1 MTRII
6 KAAGMGSRYG
16 GLKQLDPVG
25 PGGEFLL
32 DYSIYDAVKAGFNK
46 VVFVIKKENLELFR
60 ETVGERIEKAVKVE
74 YAFQDIEDIPENGSI
89 PEGRVK
95 PWGTAHAVYCCRK
108 LVDEPFAVIN
118 SDDFYGA
125 EAFKCL
131 AEYLG
136 KGACVREKSTG
147 SDSRVALVN
156 AESTVETT
164 ASHKYCMAA
173 YMLKNTL
180 TENGSVSRGVCLDK
194 DMNLTSITEHTKIER
209 LSDGRLI
216 NTEDDGTQKEL
227 NENLHVSM
235 NCWGFTPEFFNTL
248 EKGLKTF
255 FDVNKGEKL
264 NKAEYYLLTAVQDEI
279 DAGTATVKLLETDAK
294 WFGVTYKEDRPKVVE
309 AIRKLI
315 ADGVYPEKLWK

>member
-1 MTRII
+1 MTLII
-6 KAAGMGSRYG
+6 MAAGMGSRYG
-16 GLKQLDPVG
+16 GLKQLDPLG

-32 DYSIYDAVKAGFNK
+32 DYSIYDAIKAGFTK

-60 ETVGERIEKAVKVE
+60 ETVGERIEKAIKVE
-74 YAFQDIEDIPENGSI
+74 YAFQTIEDIPENGTI

-108 LVDEPFAVIN
+108 YVDEPFAVIN

-131 AEYLG
+131 ADYLG
-136 KGACVREKSTG
+136 KTQTDDNIHRYS
-147 SDSRVALVN
+147 
-156 AESTVETT
+156 
-164 ASHKYCMAA
+164 MAA

-194 DMNLTSITEHTKIER
+194 DGNLTSITEHTKIER

-216 NTEDDGTQKEL
+216 NTDENGKIEEL
-227 NENLHVSM
+227 DENLHVSM
-235 NCWGFTPEFFNTL
+235 NCWGFTPEFFGTL
-248 EKGLKTF
+248 EKGLKDF
-255 FDVNKGEKL
+255 FEINKGEKL

-315 ADGVYPEKLWK
+315 ADGVYPEKLWG

>member
-1 MTRII
+1 
-6 KAAGMGSRYG
+6 MGSRYG
-16 GLKQLDPVG
+16 GLKQLDPLG

-32 DYSIYDAVKAGFNK
+32 DYSIYDAIKAGFTK

-60 ETVGERIEKAVKVE
+60 ETVGERIEKAIKVE
-74 YAFQDIEDIPENGSI
+74 YAFQTIEDIPENGTI

-108 LVDEPFAVIN
+108 YVDEPFAVIN

-131 AEYLG
+131 ADYLG
-136 KGACVREKSTG
+136 KTQANDNIHRYS
-147 SDSRVALVN
+147 
-156 AESTVETT
+156 
-164 ASHKYCMAA
+164 MAA

-194 DMNLTSITEHTKIER
+194 DGNLTSITEHTKIER

-216 NTEDDGTQKEL
+216 NTDENGKIEEL
-227 NENLHVSM
+227 DENLHVSM
-235 NCWGFTPEFFNTL
+235 NCWGFTPEFFGTL
-248 EKGLKTF
+248 EKGLKDF
-255 FDVNKGEKL
+255 FEINKGEKL

-309 AIRKLI
+309 AIRRLI
-315 ADGVYPEKLWK
+315 DEGKYPENLWG

>member
-1 MTRII
+1 MTLII
-6 KAAGMGSRYG
+6 MAAGMGSRYG
-16 GLKQLDPVG
+16 GLKQLDPLG

-32 DYSIYDAVKAGFNK
+32 DYSIYDAIKAGFTK

-60 ETVGERIEKAVKVE
+60 ETVGERIEKAIKVE
-74 YAFQDIEDIPENGSI
+74 YAFQTIEDIPENGTI

-108 LVDEPFAVIN
+108 YVDEPFAVIN

-131 AEYLG
+131 ADYLG
-136 KGACVREKSTG
+136 KTQTDDNIHRYS
-147 SDSRVALVN
+147 
-156 AESTVETT
+156 
-164 ASHKYCMAA
+164 MAA

-194 DMNLTSITEHTKIER
+194 DWNLTSITEHTKIER

-216 NTEDDGTQKEL
+216 NTDENGKIEEL
-227 NENLHVSM
+227 DENLHVSM
-235 NCWGFTPEFFNTL
+235 NCWGFTPEFFGTL
-248 EKGLKTF
+248 EKGLKDF
-255 FDVNKGEKL
+255 FEINKGEKL

-315 ADGVYPEKLWK
+315 ADGVYPEKLWG

>member
-1 MTRII
+1 MTLII
-6 KAAGMGSRYG
+6 MAAGMGSRYG
-16 GLKQLDPVG
+16 GLKQLDPLG

-32 DYSIYDAVKAGFNK
+32 DYSIYDAIKAGFTK

-60 ETVGERIEKAVKVE
+60 ETVGERIEKAIKVE
-74 YAFQDIEDIPENGSI
+74 YAFQTIEDIPENGTI

-108 LVDEPFAVIN
+108 YVDEPFAVIN

-131 AEYLG
+131 ADYLG
-136 KGACVREKSTG
+136 KTQANDNIHRYS
-147 SDSRVALVN
+147 
-156 AESTVETT
+156 
-164 ASHKYCMAA
+164 MAA

-194 DMNLTSITEHTKIER
+194 DGNLTSITEHTKIER

-216 NTEDDGTQKEL
+216 NTDENGKIEEL
-227 NENLHVSM
+227 DENLHVSM
-235 NCWGFTPEFFNTL
+235 NCWGFTPEFFGTL
-248 EKGLKTF
+248 EKGLKNF
-255 FDVNKGEKL
+255 FEINKGEKL

-315 ADGVYPEKLWK
+315 ADGVYPEKLWG

>member
-1 MTRII
+1 MTLII
-6 KAAGMGSRYG
+6 MAAGMGSRYG
-16 GLKQLDPVG
+16 GLKQLDPLG

-32 DYSIYDAVKAGFNK
+32 DYSIYDAIKAGFTK

-60 ETVGERIEKAVKVE
+60 ETVGERIEKAIKVE
-74 YAFQDIEDIPENGSI
+74 YAFQTIEDIPENGTI
-89 PEGRVK
+89 PEDRVK

-108 LVDEPFAVIN
+108 YVDEPFAVIN

-131 AEYLG
+131 ADYLG
-136 KGACVREKSTG
+136 KTQANDNIHRYS
-147 SDSRVALVN
+147 
-156 AESTVETT
+156 
-164 ASHKYCMAA
+164 MAA

-194 DMNLTSITEHTKIER
+194 DGNLTSITEHTKIER

-216 NTEDDGTQKEL
+216 NTDENGKIEEL
-227 NENLHVSM
+227 DENLHVSM
-235 NCWGFTPEFFNTL
+235 NCWGFTPEFFGTL
-248 EKGLKTF
+248 EKGLKDF
-255 FDVNKGEKL
+255 FEINKGEKL

-309 AIRKLI
+309 AIRRLI
-315 ADGVYPEKLWK
+315 DEGKYPENLWG

>member
-1 MTRII
+1 MKPTLLVL
-6 KAAGMGSRYG
+6 AAGMGSRYG
-16 GLKQLDPVG
+16 GVKQIDGVG
-25 PGGEFLL
+25 LHDECLL
-32 DYSIYDAVKAGFNK
+32 DFATYDAMNSGFGK
-46 VVFVIKKENLELFR
+46 VVFIIRKDIEEAFR
-60 ETVGERIEKAVKVE
+60 ERLFDRIAKNFDAEYVFQQHESLLTPEQLKDSEGREKPWGTTHAVLCAEKAVK
-74 YAFQDIEDIPENGSI
+74 
-89 PEGRVK
+89 
-95 PWGTAHAVYCCRK
+95 T
-108 LVDEPFAVIN
+108 PFAVIN

-131 AEYLG
+131 ADYLG
-136 KGACVREKSTG
+136 KTQANDNIHRYS
-147 SDSRVALVN
+147 
-156 AESTVETT
+156 
-164 ASHKYCMAA
+164 MAA

-194 DMNLTSITEHTKIER
+194 DGNLTSITEHTKIER

-216 NTEDDGTQKEL
+216 NTDENGKIEEL
-227 NENLHVSM
+227 DENLHVSM
-235 NCWGFTPEFFNTL
+235 NCWGFTPEFFGTL
-248 EKGLKTF
+248 EKGLKDF
-255 FDVNKGEKL
+255 FEINKGEKL

>member
-1 MTRII
+1 MTLII
-6 KAAGMGSRYG
+6 MAAGMGSRYG
-16 GLKQLDPVG
+16 GLKQLDPLG

-32 DYSIYDAVKAGFNK
+32 DYSIYDAIKAGFTK

-60 ETVGERIEKAVKVE
+60 ETVGERIEKAIKVE
-74 YAFQDIEDIPENGSI
+74 YAFQTIEDIPENGTI

-108 LVDEPFAVIN
+108 YVDEPFAVIN

-131 AEYLG
+131 ADYLG
-136 KGACVREKSTG
+136 KTQ
-147 SDSRVALVN
+147 VN
-156 AESTVETT
+156 DNIHRYSMV
-164 ASHKYCMAA
+164 A

-194 DMNLTSITEHTKIER
+194 DGNLTSITEHTKIER

-216 NTEDDGTQKEL
+216 NTDENGKIEEL
-227 NENLHVSM
+227 DENLHVSM
-235 NCWGFTPEFFNTL
+235 NCWGFTPEFFGTL
-248 EKGLKTF
+248 EKGLKDF
-255 FDVNKGEKL
+255 FEINKGEKL

>member
-1 MTRII
+1 MTLVIM
-6 KAAGMGSRYG
+6 AAGMGSRYG
-16 GLKQLDPVG
+16 GLKQLDPLG

-74 YAFQDIEDIPENGSI
+74 YAFQDIADIPENGSI

-131 AEYLG
+131 ADYLNG
-136 KGACVREKSTG
+136 ESLA
-147 SDSRVALVN
+147 VN
-156 AESTVETT
+156 TQT
-164 ASHKYCMAA
+164 HKYCMAA

-180 TENGSVSRGVCLDK
+180 TENGSVSRGVCMDK
-194 DMNLTSITEHTKIER
+194 DGNLTSIKEHTKIER

-216 NTEDDGTQKEL
+216 NTEDDGSQKEL
-227 NENLHVSM
+227 DENLHVSM

-248 EKGLKTF
+248 EKGL
-255 FDVNKGEKL
+255 
-264 NKAEYYLLTAVQDEI
+264 
-279 DAGTATVKLLETDAK
+279 
-294 WFGVTYKEDRPKVVE
+294 
-309 AIRKLI
+309 
-315 ADGVYPEKLWK
+315 

>member
-1 MTRII
+1 MTLII
-6 KAAGMGSRYG
+6 MAAGMGSRYG
-16 GLKQLDPVG
+16 GLKQLDPLG

-32 DYSIYDAVKAGFNK
+32 DYSIYDAIKAGFTK

-60 ETVGERIEKAVKVE
+60 ETVGERIEKAIKVE
-74 YAFQDIEDIPENGSI
+74 YAFQTIEDIPENGTI

-108 LVDEPFAVIN
+108 YVDEPFAVIN

-131 AEYLG
+131 ADYL
-136 KGACVREKSTG
+136 EKTQANDNIHRYS
-147 SDSRVALVN
+147 
-156 AESTVETT
+156 
-164 ASHKYCMAA
+164 MAA

-194 DMNLTSITEHTKIER
+194 DGNLTSITEHTKIER

-216 NTEDDGTQKEL
+216 NTDENGKIEEL
-227 NENLHVSM
+227 DENLHVSM
-235 NCWGFTPEFFNTL
+235 NCWGFTPEFFGTL
-248 EKGLKTF
+248 EKGLKDF
-255 FDVNKGEKL
+255 FEINKGEKL

>member
-1 MTRII
+1 MTLII
-6 KAAGMGSRYG
+6 MAAGMGSRYG
-16 GLKQLDPVG
+16 GLKQLDPLG

-74 YAFQDIEDIPENGSI
+74 YAFQDIADIPENGSI

-131 AEYLG
+131 ADYLNG
-136 KGACVREKSTG
+136 ESLA
-147 SDSRVALVN
+147 VN
-156 AESTVETT
+156 TQT
-164 ASHKYCMAA
+164 HKYCMAA

-180 TENGSVSRGVCLDK
+180 TENGSVSRGVCMDK
-194 DMNLTSITEHTKIER
+194 DGNLTSIKEHTKIER

-216 NTEDDGTQKEL
+216 NTEDDGSQKEL
-227 NENLHVSM
+227 DENLHVSM

-315 ADGVYPEKLWK
+315 AEGVYPEKLW

>member
-1 MTRII
+1 MTLVIM
-6 KAAGMGSRYG
+6 AAGMGSRYG
-16 GLKQLDPVG
+16 GLKQLDPLG

-74 YAFQDIEDIPENGSI
+74 YAFQDIADIPENGSI

-95 PWGTAHAVYCCRK
+95 PWGTAHAVYCCRNY
-108 LVDEPFAVIN
+108 VNEPFAVIN

-131 AEYLG
+131 ADYLG
-136 KGACVREKSTG
+136 KTDATG
-147 SDSRVALVN
+147 SAGDNGIPAP
-156 AESTVETT
+156 
-164 ASHKYCMAA
+164 HKYCMAA

-209 LSDGRLI
+209 LPDGRLV
-216 NTEDDGTQKEL
+216 NTEDDGSLKEL

-235 NCWGFTPEFFNTL
+235 NCWGFTPDFFDTL
-248 EKGLKTF
+248 EKGLVRF
-255 FDVNKGEKL
+255 FDENKGEKL

-279 DAGTATVKLLETDAK
+279 DAGTAAVKLLETDAK

-309 AIRKLI
+309 AIRQLI
-315 ADGVYPEKLWK
+315 AEGVYPEKLWK

>member
-1 MTRII
+1 MTLVIM
-6 KAAGMGSRYG
+6 AAGMGSRYG
-16 GLKQLDPVG
+16 GLKQLDPLG

-32 DYSIYDAVKAGFNK
+32 DYSIYDAIKAGFNK

-60 ETVGERIEKAVKVE
+60 ETVGERIEKAIKVE
-74 YAFQDIEDIPENGSI
+74 YAFQTIEDIPENGMI

-108 LVDEPFAVIN
+108 YVDEPFAVIN

-131 AEYLG
+131 ADYLG
-136 KGACVREKSTG
+136 KSGDAG
-147 SDSRVALVN
+147 SVHR
-156 AESTVETT
+156 
-164 ASHKYCMAA
+164 YCMAA

-194 DMNLTSITEHTKIER
+194 DGNLTSITEHTKIER
-209 LSDGRLI
+209 LSDGRLV
-216 NTEDDGTQKEL
+216 NTEDDGTQKML
-227 NENLHVSM
+227 DENLHVSM
-235 NCWGFTPEFFNTL
+235 NCWGFTPEFFGTL
-248 EKGLKTF
+248 EKGLKEF
-255 FDVNKGEKL
+255 FEINKGEKL

-315 ADGVYPEKLWK
+315 EAGVYPEKLWNMS

>member
-1 MTRII
+1 MTLII
-6 KAAGMGSRYG
+6 MAAGMGSRYG
-16 GLKQLDPVG
+16 GLKQLDPLG

-74 YAFQDIEDIPENGSI
+74 YAFQDIADIPENGSI

-131 AEYLG
+131 ADYLNG
-136 KGACVREKSTG
+136 
-147 SDSRVALVN
+147 
-156 AESTVETT
+156 ESLAVYTQT
-164 ASHKYCMAA
+164 HKYCMAA

-180 TENGSVSRGVCLDK
+180 TENGSVSRGVCMDK
-194 DMNLTSITEHTKIER
+194 DGNLTSIKEHTKIER

-216 NTEDDGTQKEL
+216 NTEDDGSQKEL
-227 NENLHVSM
+227 DENLHVSM

-315 ADGVYPEKLWK
+315 AEGVYPEKLW

>member
-1 MTRII
+1 MTLII
-6 KAAGMGSRYG
+6 MAAGMGSRYG
-16 GLKQLDPVG
+16 GLKQLDPLG

-32 DYSIYDAVKAGFNK
+32 DYSIYDAIKAGFTK

-60 ETVGERIEKAVKVE
+60 ETVGERIEKAIKVE
-74 YAFQDIEDIPENGSI
+74 YAFQTIEDIPENGTI

-108 LVDEPFAVIN
+108 YVDEPFAVIN

-131 AEYLG
+131 ADYLG
-136 KGACVREKSTG
+136 KTQANDNIHRYS
-147 SDSRVALVN
+147 
-156 AESTVETT
+156 
-164 ASHKYCMAA
+164 MAA

-194 DMNLTSITEHTKIER
+194 DGDLTSITEHTKIER

-216 NTEDDGTQKEL
+216 NTDENGKIEEL
-227 NENLHVSM
+227 DENLHVSM
-235 NCWGFTPEFFNTL
+235 NCWGFTPEFFGTL
-248 EKGLKTF
+248 EKGLKDF
-255 FDVNKGEKL
+255 FEINKGEKL

-309 AIRKLI
+309 AIRQLI
-315 ADGVYPEKLWK
+315 DEGKYPENLWG

>member
-1 MTRII
+1 MTLII
-6 KAAGMGSRYG
+6 MAAGMGSRYG
-16 GLKQLDPVG
+16 GLKQLDPLG

-74 YAFQDIEDIPENGSI
+74 YAFQDIADIPENGSI

-125 EAFKCL
+125 EAFECL
-131 AEYLG
+131 AKYL
-136 KGACVREKSTG
+136 KSTEADKG
-147 SDSRVALVN
+147 
-156 AESTVETT
+156 TVR
-164 ASHKYCMAA
+164 KYCMAA

-180 TENGSVSRGVCLDK
+180 TENGSVSRGVCMDK
-194 DMNLTSITEHTKIER
+194 DGNLTSICEHTKIER
-209 LSDGRLI
+209 LSDGKLV
-216 NTEDDGTQKEL
+216 NTEDDGSQKEL
-227 NENLHVSM
+227 DENLHVSM

-255 FDVNKGEKL
+255 FDENKGEKL

-315 ADGVYPEKLWK
+315 AEGVYPEKLWR

>member
-1 MTRII
+1 MTLII
-6 KAAGMGSRYG
+6 MAAGMGSRYG
-16 GLKQLDPVG
+16 GLKQLDPLG

-32 DYSIYDAVKAGFNK
+32 DYSIYDAIKAGFTK

-60 ETVGERIEKAVKVE
+60 ETVGERIEKAIKVE
-74 YAFQDIEDIPENGSI
+74 YAFQTIEDIPENGTI

-108 LVDEPFAVIN
+108 YVDEPFAVIN

-131 AEYLG
+131 ADYLG
-136 KGACVREKSTG
+136 KTQANDNIHRYS
-147 SDSRVALVN
+147 
-156 AESTVETT
+156 
-164 ASHKYCMAA
+164 MAA

-194 DMNLTSITEHTKIER
+194 DGNLTSITEHTKIER

-216 NTEDDGTQKEL
+216 NTDENGKIEEL
-227 NENLHVSM
+227 DENLHVSM
-235 NCWGFTPEFFNTL
+235 NCWGFTPEFFGTL
-248 EKGLKTF
+248 EKGLKDF
-255 FDVNKGEKL
+255 FEINKGEKL

-279 DAGTATVKLLETDAK
+279 DAGTAEVKLLETEAK

-309 AIRKLI
+309 AIRNLI
-315 ADGVYPEKLWK
+315 AGGVYPEKLWA

>member
-1 MTRII
+1 MTLII
-6 KAAGMGSRYG
+6 MAAGMGSRYG
-16 GLKQLDPVG
+16 GLKQLDPLG

-32 DYSIYDAVKAGFNK
+32 DYSIYDAIKAGFTK

-60 ETVGERIEKAVKVE
+60 ETVGERIEKAIKVE
-74 YAFQDIEDIPENGSI
+74 YAFQTIEDIPENGTI

-108 LVDEPFAVIN
+108 YVDEPFAVIN

-131 AEYLG
+131 ADYLG
-136 KGACVREKSTG
+136 KTQANDNIHRYS
-147 SDSRVALVN
+147 
-156 AESTVETT
+156 
-164 ASHKYCMAA
+164 MAA

-194 DMNLTSITEHTKIER
+194 DGNLTSITEHTKIER
-209 LSDGRLI
+209 LSDGKLI
-216 NTEDDGTQKEL
+216 NTDENGKIEEL
-227 NENLHVSM
+227 DENLHVSM
-235 NCWGFTPEFFNTL
+235 NCWGFTPEFFGTL
-248 EKGLKTF
+248 EKGLKDF
-255 FDVNKGEKL
+255 FEINKGEKL

-309 AIRKLI
+309 AIRRLI
-315 ADGVYPEKLWK
+315 DEGKYPENLWG

>member
-1 MTRII
+1 MTLII
-6 KAAGMGSRYG
+6 MAAGMGSRYG
-16 GLKQLDPVG
+16 GLKQLDPLG

-32 DYSIYDAVKAGFNK
+32 DYSIYDAIKAGFTK

-60 ETVGERIEKAVKVE
+60 ETVGERIEKAIKVE
-74 YAFQDIEDIPENGSI
+74 YAFQTIEDIPENGTI

-108 LVDEPFAVIN
+108 YVDEPFAVIN

-131 AEYLG
+131 ADYLG
-136 KGACVREKSTG
+136 KTQANDNIHRYS
-147 SDSRVALVN
+147 
-156 AESTVETT
+156 
-164 ASHKYCMAA
+164 MAA

-194 DMNLTSITEHTKIER
+194 DGDLTSITEHTKIER

-216 NTEDDGTQKEL
+216 NTDENGKIEEL
-227 NENLHVSM
+227 DENLHVSM
-235 NCWGFTPEFFNTL
+235 NCWGFTPEFFGTL
-248 EKGLKTF
+248 EKGLKDF
-255 FDVNKGEKL
+255 FEINKGEKL

-309 AIRKLI
+309 AIRRLI
-315 ADGVYPEKLWK
+315 DEGKYPENLWG

>member
-1 MTRII
+1 MTLII
-6 KAAGMGSRYG
+6 MAAGMGSRYG
-16 GLKQLDPVG
+16 GLKQLDPLG

-32 DYSIYDAVKAGFNK
+32 DYSIYDAIKAGFTK

-60 ETVGERIEKAVKVE
+60 ETVGERIEKAIKVE
-74 YAFQDIEDIPENGSI
+74 YAFQTIEDIPENGTI

-108 LVDEPFAVIN
+108 YVDEPFAVIN

-131 AEYLG
+131 ADYLG
-136 KGACVREKSTG
+136 KTQANDNIHRYS
-147 SDSRVALVN
+147 
-156 AESTVETT
+156 
-164 ASHKYCMAA
+164 MAA

-194 DMNLTSITEHTKIER
+194 DGDLTSITEHTKIER

-216 NTEDDGTQKEL
+216 NTDENGKIEEL
-227 NENLHVSM
+227 DENLHVSM
-235 NCWGFTPEFFNTL
+235 NCWGFTPEFFGTL
-248 EKGLKTF
+248 EKGLKDF
-255 FDVNKGEKL
+255 FEINKGEKL

>member
-1 MTRII
+1 MTLII
-6 KAAGMGSRYG
+6 MAAGMGSRYG
-16 GLKQLDPVG
+16 GLKQLDPLG

-32 DYSIYDAVKAGFNK
+32 DYSIYDAIKAGFTK

-60 ETVGERIEKAVKVE
+60 ETVGERIEKAIKVE
-74 YAFQDIEDIPENGSI
+74 YAFQTIEDIPENGTI

-108 LVDEPFAVIN
+108 YVDEPFAVIN

-131 AEYLG
+131 ADYLG
-136 KGACVREKSTG
+136 KTQTDDNIHRYS
-147 SDSRVALVN
+147 
-156 AESTVETT
+156 
-164 ASHKYCMAA
+164 MAA

-194 DMNLTSITEHTKIER
+194 NGNLTSITEHTKIER

-216 NTEDDGTQKEL
+216 NTDENGKIEEL
-227 NENLHVSM
+227 DENLHVSM
-235 NCWGFTPEFFNTL
+235 NCWGFTPEFFGTL
-248 EKGLKTF
+248 EKGLKDF
-255 FDVNKGEKL
+255 FEINKGEKL

-315 ADGVYPEKLWK
+315 ADGVYPEKLWG

>member
-1 MTRII
+1 MTLII
-6 KAAGMGSRYG
+6 MAAGMGSRYG
-16 GLKQLDPVG
+16 GLKQLDPLG

-32 DYSIYDAVKAGFNK
+32 DYSIYDAIKAGFTK

-60 ETVGERIEKAVKVE
+60 ETVGERIEKAIKVE
-74 YAFQDIEDIPENGSI
+74 YAFQTIEDIPENGTI

-108 LVDEPFAVIN
+108 NVDEPFAVIN

-131 AEYLG
+131 ADYLG
-136 KGACVREKSTG
+136 KTQANDNIHRYS
-147 SDSRVALVN
+147 
-156 AESTVETT
+156 
-164 ASHKYCMAA
+164 MAA

-194 DMNLTSITEHTKIER
+194 DGDLTSITEHTKIER

-216 NTEDDGTQKEL
+216 NTDENRKIEEL
-227 NENLHVSM
+227 DENLHVSM
-235 NCWGFTPEFFNTL
+235 NCWGFTPEFFGTL
-248 EKGLKTF
+248 EKGLKEF
-255 FDVNKGEKL
+255 FEINKGEKL

-315 ADGVYPEKLWK
+315 ADGVYPKKLWG

>member
-1 MTRII
+1 MTLII
-6 KAAGMGSRYG
+6 MAAGMGSRYG
-16 GLKQLDPVG
+16 GLKQLDPLG

-32 DYSIYDAVKAGFNK
+32 DYSIYDAIKAGFTK

-60 ETVGERIEKAVKVE
+60 ETVGERIEKAIKVE
-74 YAFQDIEDIPENGSI
+74 YAFQTIEDIPENGTI
-89 PEGRVK
+89 PKGRVK

-108 LVDEPFAVIN
+108 YVDEPFAVIN

-131 AEYLG
+131 ADYLG
-136 KGACVREKSTG
+136 KTQANDNIHRYS
-147 SDSRVALVN
+147 
-156 AESTVETT
+156 
-164 ASHKYCMAA
+164 MAA

-194 DMNLTSITEHTKIER
+194 DGNLTSITEHTKIER

-216 NTEDDGTQKEL
+216 NTDENGKIVEL
-227 NENLHVSM
+227 DENLHVSM
-235 NCWGFTPEFFNTL
+235 NCWGFTPEFFGTL
-248 EKGLKTF
+248 EKGLKDF
-255 FDVNKGEKL
+255 FEINKGEKL

-315 ADGVYPEKLWK
+315 ADGVYPEKLWG

>member
-1 MTRII
+1 MTLII
-6 KAAGMGSRYG
+6 MAAGMGSRYG
-16 GLKQLDPVG
+16 GLKQLDPLG

-32 DYSIYDAVKAGFNK
+32 DYSIYDAIKAGFTK

-60 ETVGERIEKAVKVE
+60 ETVGERIEKAIKVE
-74 YAFQDIEDIPENGSI
+74 YAFQTIEDIPENGTI

-108 LVDEPFAVIN
+108 YVDEPFAVIN

-131 AEYLG
+131 ADYLG
-136 KGACVREKSTG
+136 KTQANDNIHRYS
-147 SDSRVALVN
+147 
-156 AESTVETT
+156 
-164 ASHKYCMAA
+164 MAA

-194 DMNLTSITEHTKIER
+194 DGNLTSITEHTKIER
-209 LSDGRLI
+209 LSDGKLI
-216 NTEDDGTQKEL
+216 NTDENGKIEEL
-227 NENLHVSM
+227 DENLHVSM
-235 NCWGFTPEFFNTL
+235 NCWGFTPEFFGTL
-248 EKGLKTF
+248 EKGLKDF
-255 FDVNKGEKL
+255 FEINKGEKL

-315 ADGVYPEKLWK
+315 ADGVYPEKLWG

>member
-1 MTRII
+1 MTLII
-6 KAAGMGSRYG
+6 MAAGMGSRYG
-16 GLKQLDPVG
+16 GLKQLDPLG

-32 DYSIYDAVKAGFNK
+32 DYSIYDAIKAGFTK

-60 ETVGERIEKAVKVE
+60 ETVGERIEKAIKVE
-74 YAFQDIEDIPENGSI
+74 YAFQTIEDIPENGII

-95 PWGTAHAVYCCRK
+95 PWGTAHAGTENKSYYCM
-108 LVDEPFAVIN
+108 D
-118 SDDFYGA
+118 
-125 EAFKCL
+125 CL
-131 AEYLG
+131 ADYLG
-136 KGACVREKSTG
+136 KTQANDNIHRYS
-147 SDSRVALVN
+147 
-156 AESTVETT
+156 
-164 ASHKYCMAA
+164 MAA

-194 DMNLTSITEHTKIER
+194 DGNLISITEHTKIER

-216 NTEDDGTQKEL
+216 NTDENGKIEEL
-227 NENLHVSM
+227 DENLHVSM
-235 NCWGFTPEFFNTL
+235 NCWGFTPEFFGTL
-248 EKGLKTF
+248 EKGLKDF
-255 FDVNKGEKL
+255 FEINKGEKL

-315 ADGVYPEKLWK
+315 ADGVYPEKLWA

>member
-1 MTRII
+1 MTLII
-6 KAAGMGSRYG
+6 MAAGMGSRYG
-16 GLKQLDPVG
+16 GLKQLDPLG

-32 DYSIYDAVKAGFNK
+32 DYSIYDAIKAGFNK

-60 ETVGERIEKAVKVE
+60 ETVGERIEKAIKVE
-74 YAFQDIEDIPENGSI
+74 YAFQTIEDIPENGTI

-108 LVDEPFAVIN
+108 YVNEPFAVIN

-131 AEYLG
+131 ADYLSG
-136 KGACVREKSTG
+136 KEQG
-147 SDSRVALVN
+147 SVHR
-156 AESTVETT
+156 
-164 ASHKYCMAA
+164 YCMAA

-194 DMNLTSITEHTKIER
+194 NGNLTSITEHTRIER
-209 LSDGRLI
+209 TGDGKLI
-216 NTEDDGTQKEL
+216 NTFDDGSVKEL
-227 NENLHVSM
+227 DENLHVSM
-235 NCWGFTPEFFNTL
+235 NCWGFTPAFFDTL
-248 EKGLKTF
+248 EKGLKDF
-255 FDVNKGEKL
+255 FEINKGEKL

-279 DAGTATVKLLETDAK
+279 DAGTAEVKLLETEAK

-309 AIRKLI
+309 AIRNLI
-315 ADGVYPEKLWK
+315 AGGVYPEKLWA

>member
-1 MTRII
+1 MTLII
-6 KAAGMGSRYG
+6 MAAGMGSRYG
-16 GLKQLDPVG
+16 GLKQLDPLG

-125 EAFKCL
+125 EAFECL
-131 AEYLG
+131 AKYLSQN
-136 KGACVREKSTG
+136 GADNTG
-147 SDSRVALVN
+147 IKADGAVPHR
-156 AESTVETT
+156 
-164 ASHKYCMAA
+164 YCMAA

-315 ADGVYPEKLWK
+315 AEGVYPGKLWA

>member
-1 MTRII
+1 MTLVIM
-6 KAAGMGSRYG
+6 AAGMGSRYG
-16 GLKQLDPVG
+16 GLKQLDPLG

-32 DYSIYDAVKAGFNK
+32 DYSIYDAKKAGFDK

-60 ETVGERIEKAVKVE
+60 STVGERIEKAVKVE

-108 LVDEPFAVIN
+108 YVNEPFAVIN

-131 AEYLG
+131 ADYL
-136 KGACVREKSTG
+136 KE
-147 SDSRVALVN
+147 
-156 AESTVETT
+156 TVSGGENPV
-164 ASHKYCMAA
+164 HRYCMAA

-180 TENGSVSRGVCLDK
+180 TENGSVSRGVCMDK
-194 DMNLTSITEHTKIER
+194 NGDLTSISEHTKIER

-216 NTEDDGTQKEL
+216 NTDENGNIEEL
-227 NENLHVSM
+227 DENLHVSM
-235 NCWGFTPEFFNTL
+235 NCWGFTPEFFGTL
-248 EKGLKTF
+248 EKGLKEF
-255 FDVNKGEKL
+255 FDKNRGEKL

-279 DAGTATVKLLETDAK
+279 DAGTASVRLLETDAK

-315 ADGVYPEKLWK
+315 DAGKYPEKLWN

>member
-1 MTRII
+1 MTLII
-6 KAAGMGSRYG
+6 MAAGMGSRYG
-16 GLKQLDPVG
+16 GLKQLDPLG

-32 DYSIYDAVKAGFNK
+32 DYSIYDAIKAGFTK

-60 ETVGERIEKAVKVE
+60 ETVGERIEKAIKVE
-74 YAFQDIEDIPENGSI
+74 YAFQTIEDIPENGTI

-95 PWGTAHAVYCCRK
+95 PWVTAHAVYGCRK
-108 LVDEPFAVIN
+108 FVDEPFAVIN

-131 AEYLG
+131 ADYLG
-136 KGACVREKSTG
+136 KTQANDNIHRYS
-147 SDSRVALVN
+147 
-156 AESTVETT
+156 
-164 ASHKYCMAA
+164 MAA

-194 DMNLTSITEHTKIER
+194 DGDLTSITEHTKIER

-216 NTEDDGTQKEL
+216 NTDENGKIEEL
-227 NENLHVSM
+227 DENLHVSM
-235 NCWGFTPEFFNTL
+235 NCWGFTPEFFGTL
-248 EKGLKTF
+248 EKGLKDF
-255 FDVNKGEKL
+255 FEINKGEKL

-315 ADGVYPEKLWK
+315 ADGVYPEKLWG

>member
-1 MTRII
+1 MTLII
-6 KAAGMGSRYG
+6 MAAGMGSRYG
-16 GLKQLDPVG
+16 GLKQLDPLG

-32 DYSIYDAVKAGFNK
+32 DYSIYDAIKAGFTK

-60 ETVGERIEKAVKVE
+60 ETVGERIEKAIKVE
-74 YAFQDIEDIPENGSI
+74 YAFQTIEDIPENGTI

-108 LVDEPFAVIN
+108 YVDEPFAVIN

-131 AEYLG
+131 ADYLG
-136 KGACVREKSTG
+136 KTQANDNIHRYS
-147 SDSRVALVN
+147 
-156 AESTVETT
+156 
-164 ASHKYCMAA
+164 MAA

-194 DMNLTSITEHTKIER
+194 DGNLTSITEHTKIER

-216 NTEDDGTQKEL
+216 NTDENGKIEEL
-227 NENLHVSM
+227 DENLHVSM
-235 NCWGFTPEFFNTL
+235 NCWGFTPEFFGTL
-248 EKGLKTF
+248 EKGLKEF
-255 FDVNKGEKL
+255 FEINKGEKL

-315 ADGVYPEKLWK
+315 ADDVYPEKLWG